1 MNVRDKIKRLREL
14 MKENNVQAYI
24 VPSYDAH
31 QSEYVAEYF
40 KCRQWISGFTGSAG
54 TIVITLEDAGLWTDG
69 RYYIQAENE
78 LKDTGIRLF
87 RMVDP
92 GVPSYTEWL
101 KETLKENDMIGFDG
115 RVFSINMVKAME
127 KEFNDK
133 KISLK
138 IDLDLI
144 DELWK
149 DRPEIPKE
157 KIFIHDVKYAG
168 KSRNAKLALVR
179 NSMKAMGAN
188 YHLLS
193 SLDDIAWLLNIRG
206 NDVPN
211 NPVVLSNILIS
222 MEECYLFINLQKVP
236 NEVKLELESDG
247 IELCDYYEIEKALK
261 KLKAEDSIILDGDK
275 VNASLYYSINEQA
288 KKIDAINIT
297 TNLKS
302 IKNETEIESLRE
314 CEINDGVAMV
324 RFIKWLKEN
333 VGTEVITEMSAD
345 KKLQEFRSEQELF
358 VGPSFDTIAGYKD
371 HAAMMHYKA
380 NTEIQYNLKNEGLFL
395 VDSGGQY
402 FNGTTDTTRTIVL
415 GELTE
420 EEKKDF
426 TLVLKGHI
434 GLSTAKFLYGA
445 TGSNL
450 DILARQPIWEQGL
463 DYKCGTGHGVGFF
476 LNVHEGPQRISQVPN
491 GIKLEKGMI
500 ITNEPG
506 VYKEGKHGI
515 RTENMMVVCEDAKTE
530 FGQFMR
536 FESVTYCPID
546 LDGID
551 KEMLTENEIKWLNN
565 YHKDIYLKLAP
576 KLTQEEREWLK
587 EQTRDL

>member
-1 MNVRDKIKRLREL
+1 MNVRDKIKQLREL
-14 MKENNVQAYI
+14 MIKSNVQAYI

-40 KCRQWISGFTGSAG
+40 KCRQWVSGFTGSAG
-54 TIVITLEDAGLWTDG
+54 TIVVTLEDAGLWTDG

-78 LKDTGIRLF
+78 LNGTGIRLF

-101 KETLKENDMIGFDG
+101 KETLKENDMIGLDG

-127 KEFNDK
+127 KELNDK

-149 DRPEIPKE
+149 DRPEIPMD

-168 KSRNAKLALVR
+168 KSRSEKLTKVR
-179 NSMKAMGAN
+179 NMMKTKGAN

-193 SLDDIAWLLNIRG
+193 SLDDIAWLLNVRG

-236 NEVKLELESDG
+236 NEVKLELESEG
-247 IELCDYYEIEKALK
+247 IVLRDYYEIENDLK
-261 KLKAEDSIILDGDK
+261 KLKSEDSIIFDGDK
-275 VNASLYYSINEQA
+275 VNASLYYSINNQA
-288 KKIDAINIT
+288 RKIEDINIT

-302 IKNETEIESLRE
+302 IKNETEIENLRQ

-333 VGTEVITEMSAD
+333 VGKELITEMSAD

-380 NTEIQYNLKNEGLFL
+380 NDEIQYILKNKGLFL

-402 FNGTTDTTRTIVL
+402 LNGTTDTTRTIVL

-420 EEKKDF
+420 EEKRDF

-434 GLSTAKFLYGA
+434 GLSSAKFLYGA

-476 LNVHEGPQRISQVPN
+476 LNVHEGPHRISQVPN
-491 GIKLEKGMI
+491 EIKLEKGMI

-506 VYKEGKHGI
+506 IYREGKHGI
-515 RTENMMVVCEDAKTE
+515 RTENMMVACEDIKTE
-530 FGQFMR
+530 FGKFMK
-536 FESVTYCPID
+536 FEAITYCPID

-551 KEMLTENEIKWLNN
+551 KDMLTENEIKWINN
-565 YHKDIYLKLAP
+565 YHKDVYLKLAP

-587 EQTRDL
+587 EQTRNI

>member
-1 MNVRDKIKRLREL
+1 MNVRDKIKQLREL
-14 MKENNVQAYI
+14 MIKNNVQAYI

-40 KCRQWISGFTGSAG
+40 KCRQWVSGFTGSAG
-54 TIVITLEDAGLWTDG
+54 TIVVTLEDAGLWTDG

-101 KETLKENDMIGFDG
+101 KETLKENDMIGLDG

-127 KEFNDK
+127 KELNDK

-144 DELWK
+144 DELWI

-157 KIFIHDVKYAG
+157 KIFIHEVKYAG
-168 KSRNAKLALVR
+168 KSRSEKLTEVR
-179 NSMKAMGAN
+179 NVMKTKGSN

-211 NPVVLSNILIS
+211 NPVVLSNILMS
-222 MEECYLFINLQKVP
+222 KEECYLFINLQKLP
-236 NEVKLELESDG
+236 NEVKLELESEG
-247 IELCDYYEIEKALK
+247 IELRDYYEIESALK
-261 KLKAEDSIILDGDK
+261 KLKSEDSIIFDGDK
-275 VNASLYYSINEQA
+275 VNASLYYSINKQA
-288 KKIDAINIT
+288 KKIEDINIT

-302 IKNETEIESLRE
+302 IKNETEIENLRQ

-333 VGTEVITEMSAD
+333 VGKELITEMSAD

-380 NTEIQYNLKNEGLFL
+380 IDEMQYILKNKGLFL

-420 EEKKDF
+420 EEKRDF

-434 GLSTAKFLYGA
+434 GLSSAKFLYGA

-476 LNVHEGPQRISQVPN
+476 LNVHEGPHRISQVPN
-491 GIKLEKGMI
+491 EIKLEKGMI

-506 VYKEGKHGI
+506 IYKEGKHGI
-515 RTENMMVVCEDAKTE
+515 RTENMMVVCEDTKTE
-530 FGQFMR
+530 FGQFMK
-536 FESVTYCPID
+536 FEAITYCPID

-551 KEMLTENEIKWLNN
+551 KDMLTENEVKWINN
-565 YHKDIYLKLAP
+565 YHKDVYLKLSP
-576 KLTQEEREWLK
+576 KLTIEEREWLK
-587 EQTRDL
+587 EQTRNI